1 MTYYHSRYTHQKKKN
16 SFKKFVLFFIA
27 ILIAFA
33 LAAGYYL
40 YRVIYSPNTWTPS
53 GKPVAVNVPT
63 GANYNVLKTIL
74 YQNGLII
81 HRKNFEWVAQKK
93 HLDRLIKPGH
103 YLIKNGMSTLD
114 LVNMLRAGNQTP
126 VTVTFNNVRD
136 IYRLAAI
143 VSKQIEADSASIV
156 QVVSDSAFLHRLGL
170 NKTTAATIFIPN
182 TYEFWWNTD
191 AEAFVSRMVQEYYK
205 FWTDDKKE
213 KAKQA
218 GLTKTE
224 VSILASI
231 VEKETNKNDEK
242 PMIAGVYINRLKKG
256 WRLQA
261 DPTLVY
267 ALNDYS
273 IKRVLNKYKLID
285 SPYNTYK
292 HLGLPPGPI
301 CIPSIASINA
311 VLNYNHDNY
320 LYFCA
325 KDDFSGYH
333 VFAKTNRQHVKNAKK
348 YRKALNKMNIKH

>member
-1 MTYYHSRYTHQKKKN
+1 MAYYHSRYTHRKKKN
-16 SFKKFVLFFIA
+16 KFKKIILFFILV
-27 ILIAFA
+27 LIIVA
-33 LAAGYYL
+33 LASGFYL
-40 YRVIYSPNTWTPS
+40 YRVIYSPNTWTPD
-53 GKPVAVNVPT
+53 GKAVAVNIPT
-63 GANYNVLKTIL
+63 GADYTMLKTIL
-74 YQNGLII
+74 YKNGLII
-81 HRKNFEWVAQKK
+81 HRKNFEWVAEKK
-93 HLDRLIKPGH
+93 HLDSLIKPGH
-103 YLIKNGMSTLD
+103 YIINNGMSTLD
-114 LVNMLRAGNQTP
+114 LTNMLRSGNQTP
-126 VTVTFNNVRD
+126 VKVTFNNVRN
-136 IYRLAAI
+136 IYQLAQI

-156 QVVSDSAFLHRLGL
+156 NVITDSVFLRRLGL
-170 NKTTAATIFIPN
+170 NKATAATIFLPN
-182 TYEFWWNTD
+182 TYEFWWNTS

-205 FWTDDKKE
+205 FWTDDKVE
-213 KAKQA
+213 KANKA

-242 PMIAGVYINRLKKG
+242 PKIAGVYINRLKRG

-301 CIPSIASINA
+301 CIPSINSINA
-311 VLNYNHDNY
+311 VLNYNKDNY
-320 LYFCA
+320 FFFCA

-348 YRKALNKMNIKH
+348 YRKALNSMNIKH